1 MGKASHGVK
10 VWDPLVRIFHW
21 TLVAA
26 FAVAYFTDDED
37 LLFPHVWAGYVVIGL
52 LLFRLIWGFAGTT
65 HARFSD
71 FLYAPAAV
79 MSYLRH
85 TYQGKAKRY
94 LGHNPAG
101 GWMVLLLLLM
111 LALISITG
119 LFLYGADG
127 HGGPMAGVMAGTG
140 KDTEELLE
148 DLHEF
153 FANLAVFLV
162 MIHIAGVVVSGVL
175 HQENL
180 VRAMVTGYKRAEG
193 SERAAGHAGAKP
205 SAYHFKSVLFV
216 IGLGMV
222 VLGAM
227 GGATSAKA
235 APPEGGNAQE
245 SDALI
250 PLEQLID
257 KGEAMHPG
265 KLIEAEE
272 NDFNGQKVYEIE
284 TLDEAGK
291 VWEMYFDAKT
301 GELVTQEEEEKKGAD
316 TGH

>member
-1 MGKASHGVK
+1 
-10 VWDPLVRIFHW
+10 
-21 TLVAA
+21 
-26 FAVAYFTDDED
+26 
-37 LLFPHVWAGYVVIGL
+37 
-52 LLFRLIWGFAGTT
+52 
-65 HARFSD
+65 
-71 FLYAPAAV
+71 
-79 MSYLRH
+79 
-85 TYQGKAKRY
+85 
-94 LGHNPAG
+94 
-101 GWMVLLLLLM
+101 
-111 LALISITG
+111 
-119 LFLYGADG
+119 
-127 HGGPMAGVMAGTG
+127 
-140 KDTEELLE
+140 LE